1 MANAINKPKR
11 PNSKRQPVRLRHK
24 IQKASA
30 AKQRKEKKLGKKN
43 PEWRS
48 KLKKDPGIPN
58 LYPFKEKVL
67 EEIEETRMRK
77 KEEQL
82 KRREMAKAAK
92 SGVLGQDGVDA
103 ANMPVDIEDGD
114 VDGDVDDM
122 NVDGDGELDESNP
135 MAALLATARKAAEK
149 YEGGDMDEDDDD
161 DDDDEE
167 DTRNVVDPTF
177 KNATSRKAYDKIFKQ
192 VVEQADV
199 ILYVLDARD
208 PEGTRSR
215 DVERAV
221 MAAAAGGKRL
231 ILVINKI
238 DLIPAKTLKAWLTHL
253 RRFFPTMPLRA
264 SNPAP
269 NAHTFNHKELT
280 GQKTASDLL
289 RALKSY
295 AASKNL
301 KRAVS
306 VGVIGYPNVGKSSV
320 INALLGR
327 YSSGNRSACPAGA
340 EAGVTKSIR
349 NVKIDSKLTL
359 LDSPGIVFPSASTS
373 TTGGLVSL
381 KNAAEAFAHLVLLNA
396 VPPRQIED
404 PVPAVTLLLK
414 RLSSSDDLMQKLTDV
429 YNLPAL
435 LRTGGDPT
443 TDFLVQVARKRGR
456 LGPGGVPNLHSAAM
470 TVVTDWRDGRIQ
482 GWTEPPV
489 LAVADAN
496 AAVDADAVVADDTAA
511 PDQKTV
517 VTEWAKEF
525 KIEGLWATT
534 IDGAE
539 FAGFTGV

>member
-24 IQKASA
+24 IQKASL
-30 AKQRKEKKLGKKN
+30 AKQRKDKKLGKKN

-92 SGVLGQDGVDA
+92 SGAIGQEDAVDA
-103 ANMPVDIEDGD
+103 ANMPIDVEEGDGD
-114 VDGDVDDM
+114 MMVDE
-122 NVDGDGELDESNP
+122 DGELDESNP

-149 YEGGDMDEDDDD
+149 YDGDEMSE
-161 DDDDEE
+161 DEE
-167 DTRNVVDPTF
+167 DDTEDTNGPVVDPTF

-231 ILVINKI
+231 ILVVNKI
-238 DLIPAKTLKAWLTHL
+238 DLIPAKTLKAWLNHL
-253 RRFFPTMPLRA
+253 RRFFPTLPLRA

-280 GQKTASDLL
+280 GQKTAGDLL

-295 AASKNL
+295 AAAKNL

-373 TTGGLVSL
+373 TNGGLVSL

-396 VPPRQIED
+396 IPPRQIED
-404 PVPAVTLLLK
+404 PIPAVTLLLK
-414 RLSSSDDLMQKLTDV
+414 RLSTSDDLMQKLTDV

-435 LRTGGDPT
+435 LRSGGDPT

-470 TVVTDWRDGRIQ
+470 NVVTDWRDGRIQ

-489 LAVADAN
+489 LAVADADGS
-496 AAVDADAVVADDTAA
+496 AGADAVVSDDMAA
-511 PDQKTV
+511 PDQKVV
-517 VTEWAKEF
+517 VTAWAKEF
-525 KIEGLWATT
+525 KIEGLWGD
-534 IDGAE
+534 DGADE
-539 FAGFTGV
+539 DEAAMEQ